1 MKLNSYYYY
10 PEPIS
15 AWAFIEGAIPDI
27 GTSGVT
33 FARISPTVVQVNKT
47 AHGLQNGWFVTF
59 DALTGTQ
66 SYLNGTWTISSR
78 ADNSF
83 QFTISGATVPT
94 GTLTVANGMPTRIR
108 KSYNVSKVGRIANG
122 RYIIYFSNAMDD
134 SDFIAIGNAVY
145 NNPANYYHPDN
156 WNNPEFLDM
165 NVGVGMIAQ
174 SASSITMQTT
184 YINGLNYNVKDLHV
198 AVIGGIN

>member
-1 MKLNSYYYY
+1 MKLNSYY

-33 FARISPTVVQVNKT
+33 FARISSTVVQVNKT
-47 AHGLQNGWFVTF
+47 AHDLQNGWFVTF

-78 ADNSF
+78 TDNSF
-83 QFTISGATVPT
+83 QLTISGATVPT
-94 GTLTVANGMPTRIR
+94 GTLTVANGMPTRLR
-108 KSYNVSKVGRIANG
+108 KGYNIAKVGRIAEG
-122 RYIIYFSNAMDD
+122 RYVLYFSNSMDD

-145 NNPANYYHPDN
+145 NGQTYNGTY
-156 WNNPEFLDM
+156 WNDPEYLDM
-165 NVGVGMIAQ
+165 NMGVGMISQ
-174 SASSITMQTT
+174 STSSITMQTT
-184 YINGLNYNVKDLHV
+184 YSNGSNYNVKDLHV
-198 AVIGGIN
+198 VVIGGIN

>member
-1 MKLNSYYYY
+1 MKLNSYY

-33 FARISPTVVQVNKT
+33 FSRISSTVVQVNKN

-59 DALTGTQ
+59 NALTGAQ
-66 SYLNGTWTISSR
+66 AYLNGTWTISSR
-78 ADNSF
+78 TENSF
-83 QFTISGATVPT
+83 QFTISAATVPT
-94 GTLTVANGMPTRIR
+94 GTLTVANGRPTRIR
-108 KSYNVSKVGRIANG
+108 KSFNVSKVGRIANG

-145 NNPANYYHPDN
+145 NDPAYYNNTDI
-156 WNNPEFLDM
+156 WNNPEYLNM
-165 NVGVGMIAQ
+165 NIGVGMIAQ
-174 SASSITMQTT
+174 SSTSIT
-184 YINGLNYNVKDLHV
+184 IKAEEDNNVKDLHV

>member
-1 MKLNSYYYY
+1 MKLNSYY

-27 GTSGVT
+27 ETSGVT
-33 FARISPTVVQVNKT
+33 FSRISDTVVQVNKT

-78 ADNSF
+78 TDNSF
-83 QFTISGATVPT
+83 QFTISAATVPT
-94 GTLTVANGMPTRIR
+94 GTLTVANGRPTRLR

-145 NNPANYYHPDN
+145 NGQTYNGSL
-156 WNNPEFLDM
+156 WNNPVYLDM
-165 NVGVGMIAQ
+165 NMGVGMIAQ
-174 SASSITMQTT
+174 SVSSITIQTT
-184 YINGLNYNVKDLHV
+184 YSDGGNYNVKDLHV

>member
-1 MKLNSYYYY
+1 MKLNSYY

-33 FARISPTVVQVNKT
+33 FSRISSTVVQVNKT

-78 ADNSF
+78 TDNSF
-83 QFTISGATVPT
+83 QFTISAATVPT
-94 GTLTVANGMPTRIR
+94 GTLTVANGRPTRLR
-108 KSYNVSKVGRIANG
+108 KSFNVTKVGRIANG

-145 NNPANYYHPDN
+145 NGEAYNGSL
-156 WNNPEFLDM
+156 WNNPDYLEM
-165 NVGVGMIAQ
+165 NMGVGMIAQ
-174 SASSITMQTT
+174 SVSSITIQTT
-184 YINGLNYNVKDLHV
+184 YSNGTKYNVKDLHV

>member
-1 MKLNSYYYY
+1 MKLNSYY

-27 GTSGVT
+27 GTSSVT
-33 FARISPTVVQVNKT
+33 FARISDTVVQVNKT

-59 DALTGTQ
+59 NALTGAQ
-66 SYLNGTWTISSR
+66 AYLNGTWTISSSTT
-78 ADNSF
+78 NSF
-83 QFTISGATVPT
+83 QFTISAATVPT
-94 GTLTVANGMPTRIR
+94 GTLTVANGRPTRIR

-145 NNPANYYHPDN
+145 NGETYNGTN
-156 WNNPEFLDM
+156 WNNPEYLDM
-165 NVGVGMIAQ
+165 NMGVGMIAQ
-174 SASSITMQTT
+174 STSSITIQTT
-184 YINGLNYNVKDLHV
+184 YIKGENYNVKDLHV
-198 AVIGGIN
+198 VVIGGIN

>member
-1 MKLNSYYYY
+1 MKLNSYY

-33 FARISPTVVQVNKT
+33 FSRISDTLVQVNKT
-47 AHGLQNGWFVTF
+47 AHGLENGWFVTF
-59 DALTGTQ
+59 YSLTGTQ

-108 KSYNVSKVGRIANG
+108 KSYNVSKVGRIAKG

-145 NNPANYYHPDN
+145 NDTTYNGPN
-156 WNNPEFLDM
+156 WNNPEYSDM
-165 NVGVGMIAQ
+165 NMGVGMIAQ
-174 SASSITMQTT
+174 SAVSITMQTT
-184 YINGLNYNVKDLHV
+184 YSNGSNYNVKDLHV

>member
-1 MKLNSYYYY
+1 MKLNSYY

-33 FARISPTVVQVNKT
+33 FSRISDTVVQVNKT

-78 ADNSF
+78 TDNSF

-94 GTLTVANGMPTRIR
+94 GTLTVANGRPTRIR
-108 KSYNVSKVGRIANG
+108 KSFNVSKVGRIVNG

-145 NNPANYYHPDN
+145 NGQTYNGTN
-156 WNNPEFLDM
+156 WNNPDYLDM
-165 NVGVGMIAQ
+165 NVGVGMISQ
-174 SASSITMQTT
+174 STTAITIQTAT
-184 YINGLNYNVKDLHV
+184 NINANVKDLHV

>member
-1 MKLNSYYYY
+1 MKLNSYY

-33 FARISPTVVQVNKT
+33 FSRISDTVVQINKT

-59 DALTGTQ
+59 HALTGTQ

-83 QFTISGATVPT
+83 QFTISAATVPT
-94 GTLTVANGMPTRIR
+94 GTLTVANGMPTRLR

-145 NNPANYYHPDN
+145 NGQTYNGSL
-156 WNNPEFLDM
+156 WNNPDYLDM
-165 NVGVGMIAQ
+165 NMGVGMIAQ
-174 SASSITMQTT
+174 SASSITIQTT
-184 YINGLNYNVKDLHV
+184 YSTGSNYNVKDLHV

>member
-1 MKLNSYYYY
+1 MKLNSYYT
-10 PEPIS
+10 EPIS

-33 FARISPTVVQVNKT
+33 FSRISETVVQVNKT

-83 QFTISGATVPT
+83 QFTISAATVPT
-94 GTLTVANGMPTRIR
+94 GTLTVANGRPTRLR

-134 SDFIAIGNAVY
+134 SDFIAIGNSVY
-145 NNPANYYHPDN
+145 NPYEYNGIY
-156 WNNPEFLDM
+156 WNNPDYLNM
-165 NVGVGMIAQ
+165 NIGVGMIQQ
-174 SASSITMQTT
+174 SSTSITIKTQE
-184 YINGLNYNVKDLHV
+184 NYNVKDLHI

>member
-1 MKLNSYYYY
+1 MKLNSYY
-10 PEPIS
+10 PEPIT

-33 FARISPTVVQVNKT
+33 FSRISDTVVQVNKT

-83 QFTISGATVPT
+83 QFTISAATVPT
-94 GTLTVANGMPTRIR
+94 GTLTVANGRPTRIR

-145 NNPANYYHPDN
+145 NSQTYNGTN
-156 WNNPEFLDM
+156 WNNPDFLDM
-165 NVGVGMIAQ
+165 NMGVGMIAQ
-174 SASSITMQTT
+174 SASSITIQTT
-184 YINGLNYNVKDLHV
+184 YSNGSNYNVKDLHV

>member
-1 MKLNSYYYY
+1 MKLNSYY

-33 FARISPTVVQVNKT
+33 FSRISATVVQVNKT

-83 QFTISGATVPT
+83 QFTISEATVPT

-108 KSYNVSKVGRIANG
+108 KSFNVAKAGRIANG
-122 RYIIYFSNAMDD
+122 RYKIYFSNAMDD
-134 SDFIAIGNAVY
+134 NDFIAIGNAVY
-145 NNPANYYHPDN
+145 NGQVYNGSL
-156 WNNPEFLDM
+156 WNNPDYLDM
-165 NVGVGMIAQ
+165 NMGVGMIAQ
-174 SASSITMQTT
+174 SASSITIQTT
-184 YINGLNYNVKDLHV
+184 YSNGSNYNVKDLHV

>member
-1 MKLNSYYYY
+1 MKLNSYY

-33 FARISPTVVQVNKT
+33 FSRISSTVVQVNKT
-47 AHGLQNGWFVTF
+47 AHGLQDGWFVTF
-59 DALTGTQ
+59 DALTGAQ
-66 SYLNGTWTISSR
+66 AYLNGTWPISSR
-78 ADNSF
+78 TENSF
-83 QFTISGATVPT
+83 QFTISGATVPA

-108 KSYNVSKVGRIANG
+108 KSFNVAKAGRIANG
-122 RYIIYFSNAMDD
+122 RYKIYFSNAMDD

-145 NNPANYYHPDN
+145 NGQAYNGDL
-156 WNNPEFLDM
+156 WNENLYLET
-165 NVGVGMIAQ
+165 NIGVGMIAQ
-174 SASSITMQTT
+174 STSFITMQTS
-184 YINGLNYNVKDLHV
+184 YWNRSNYNVKDLHI

>member
-1 MKLNSYYYY
+1 MKLNSYY

-33 FARISPTVVQVNKT
+33 FSRISSTVVQVNKN

-59 DALTGTQ
+59 DALTGAQ
-66 SYLNGTWTISSR
+66 AYLNGTWTISSSTP
-78 ADNSF
+78 NSF
-83 QFTISGATVPT
+83 QFTISAATVPT
-94 GTLTVANGMPTRIR
+94 GTLTVANGMPTRLR
-108 KSYNVSKVGRIANG
+108 KGYNIAKVGRIAQG
-122 RYIIYFSNAMDD
+122 RYVLYFSNSMDD

-145 NNPANYYHPDN
+145 NGQTYNGTNWDNPDY
-156 WNNPEFLDM
+156 LDIKM
-165 NVGVGMIAQ
+165 GVGMIAQ
-174 SASSITMQTT
+174 STSSITMQTT
-184 YINGLNYNVKDLHV
+184 YSNGSNYNVKDLHV

>member
-1 MKLNSYYYY
+1 MKLNSYY

-33 FARISPTVVQVNKT
+33 FSRISDTVVQVNKT

-78 ADNSF
+78 TDNSF
-83 QFTISGATVPT
+83 QFTISAATVPA
-94 GTLTVANGMPTRIR
+94 GTLTVANGRPTRIR
-108 KSYNVSKVGRIANG
+108 KSFNVSKVGRIVNG

-145 NNPANYYHPDN
+145 NGQTYNGTN
-156 WNNPEFLDM
+156 WNNPDYLDM
-165 NVGVGMIAQ
+165 NVGVGMISQ
-174 SASSITMQTT
+174 STTAITIQTAT
-184 YINGLNYNVKDLHV
+184 NINANVKDLHV

>member
-1 MKLNSYYYY
+1 MKLNSYY

-33 FARISPTVVQVNKT
+33 FSGVSSTVVQVNKN

-59 DALTGTQ
+59 DALTGAQ
-66 SYLNGTWTISSR
+66 AYLNGTWTISSITP
-78 ADNSF
+78 NSF
-83 QFTISGATVPT
+83 QFTISAATVPT
-94 GTLTVANGMPTRIR
+94 GILTVANGMPTRLR
-108 KSYNVSKVGRIANG
+108 KGYNIAKVGRIAQG
-122 RYIIYFSNAMDD
+122 RYVLYFSNPMDD

-145 NNPANYYHPDN
+145 NDPSRYNSPSD
-156 WNNPEFLDM
+156 WNNPEYLDM
-165 NVGVGMIAQ
+165 NMGVGMIKQ
-174 SASSITMQTT
+174 FTSSITMQTT
-184 YINGLNYNVKDLHV
+184 YSNGLNYNVKDLHV

>member
-1 MKLNSYYYY
+1 MKLNSYY

-33 FARISPTVVQVNKT
+33 FSRISSTVVQVNKN

-59 DALTGTQ
+59 NAL
-66 SYLNGTWTISSR
+66 LNGTWTISSR
-78 ADNSF
+78 TENSF
-83 QFTISGATVPT
+83 QFTISAATVPT
-94 GTLTVANGMPTRIR
+94 GTLTVANGRPTRIR
-108 KSYNVSKVGRIANG
+108 KSFNVSKVGRIANG

-145 NNPANYYHPDN
+145 NDPAYYNNTDI
-156 WNNPEFLDM
+156 WNNPEYLNM
-165 NVGVGMIAQ
+165 NIGVGMIAQ
-174 SASSITMQTT
+174 SSTSIT
-184 YINGLNYNVKDLHV
+184 IKAEEDNNVKDLHV

>member
-1 MKLNSYYYY
+1 MKLNSYY

-33 FARISPTVVQVNKT
+33 FSRISDTVVQVNKT

-59 DALTGTQ
+59 YSLTGTQ
-66 SYLNGTWTISSR
+66 SYLNGTWTISSS
-78 ADNSF
+78 ADHSF

-94 GTLTVANGMPTRIR
+94 GTLTVANGMPTRLR
-108 KSYNVSKVGRIANG
+108 KGYNIAKVGRIAQG

-134 SDFIAIGNAVY
+134 NDFIAIGNAVY
-145 NNPANYYHPDN
+145 NNPANYNNTDWDNPDY
-156 WNNPEFLDM
+156 LDM
-165 NVGVGMIAQ
+165 NMGVGMIAQ
-174 SASSITMQTT
+174 SAVSITMLTSHS
-184 YINGLNYNVKDLHV
+184 NGYNYNVKDLHV

>member
-1 MKLNSYYYY
+1 MKLNSYY

-33 FARISPTVVQVNKT
+33 FSRISDTVVQVNKT

-83 QFTISGATVPT
+83 QFTISAATVPT
-94 GTLTVANGMPTRIR
+94 GTLTVANGRPTRIR
-108 KSYNVSKVGRIANG
+108 KSFNVSKVGRIVNG

-134 SDFIAIGNAVY
+134 SDFIAIGNSVY
-145 NNPANYYHPDN
+145 NPYDYNGIY
-156 WNNPEFLDM
+156 WNNPDYLNM
-165 NVGVGMIAQ
+165 NIGVGMIQQ
-174 SASSITMQTT
+174 SSTSITIKTQE
-184 YINGLNYNVKDLHV
+184 NYNVKDLHI